1 MRKIAVILAFLLLT
15 GCAKAE
21 TPKYADI
28 RSLAQ
33 DYGSWNSRQE
43 AIDDGVV
50 VCAGQEVSNIEVL
63 ENFIENASKGKSDSL
78 RILHYTIEGC
88 PIITHVSYE
97 RLKNLGDRFAVTTD
111 TTRDSFAGFGK
122 LETSYWAYLSQLG
135 DAAGISSLLPYA
147 SEKAQ
152 MLFDA
157 SSLSPASYYSPD
169 GRWVIEVNEKILTAI
184 CTEGTKRQLELDGNC
199 QDIVFDNQK
208 LVYIIF
214 DDSRLS
220 WDLNADTTNLE
231 AAVTEPEVS
240 LLASQCRDMLD
251 GEGWIGPG
259 TSWWRVSE
267 SFTVAGSDGASTDIQ
282 YKYVLRLSFHN
293 SETEDNAVF
302 YYNGYTGEYLGREG
316 SE

>member
-1 MRKIAVILAFLLLT
+1 MLLT

-33 DYGSWNSRQE
+33 DYGSWDSRQE

-63 ENFIENASKGKSDSL
+63 ESFIENASKGKIDSL

-135 DAAGISSLLPYA
+135 DSAGISNLLSCA
-147 SEKAQ
+147 SEKTQ

-157 SSLSPASYYSPD
+157 SSLSPARYYSPD
-169 GRWVIEVNEKILTAI
+169 GKWVIEVNENNLTAI
-184 CTEGTKRQLELDGNC
+184 CTDGTKRQLELDGDFQN
-199 QDIVFDNQK
+199 IVLDDENS
-208 LVYIIF
+208 VYITLG

-240 LLASQCRDMLD
+240 LLASQCRNMPE

-267 SFTVAGSDGASTDIQ
+267 SFTVTGADGASTDIQ

-302 YYNGYTGEYLGREG
+302 YYNGYTGEYLGCKG